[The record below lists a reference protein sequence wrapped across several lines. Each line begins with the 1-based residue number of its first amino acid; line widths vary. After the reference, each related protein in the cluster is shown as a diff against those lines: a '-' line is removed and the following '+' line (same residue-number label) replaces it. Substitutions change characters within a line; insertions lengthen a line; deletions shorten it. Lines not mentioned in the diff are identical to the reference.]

1 MHLISAIFSSS
12 LTHPAGLGKNRTLVF
27 TFAFFPPGPEKVS
40 TKQKIQYP
48 VRILDLLM
56 GAGGY
61 REPDI

>member
-1 MHLISAIFSSS
+1 MCNFSFS
-12 LTHPAGLGKNRTLVF
+12 LTHPAGLGKDRTLVF

-48 VRILDLLM
+48 VRILDLLV

-61 REPDI
+61 REPRI

>member
-48 VRILDLLM
+48 VRMLDLLV

-61 REPDI
+61 REPRC

>member
-12 LTHPAGLGKNRTLVF
+12 LTHPAGLGKDRTLVF
-27 TFAFFPPGPEKVS
+27 TFAFFPPSPEKVS

-48 VRILDLLM
+48 VWILDLLV

-61 REPDI
+61 RKPRC

>member
-12 LTHPAGLGKNRTLVF
+12 LTHPTGLGKDRTLVF

-48 VRILDLLM
+48 VRILDLLV
-56 GAGGY
+56 GKGGY
-61 REPDI
+61 REPGI